1 MNAQALSGGKFKI
14 EVVVLLNIKLELLL
28 RSVEVASYIPGR
40 VRLRSKKLIGNATL
54 EQKIKT
60 QLSEYSEIGSVETS
74 TVTGSILITY
84 VPEILRQNADLFK
97 AEKYFASH
105 VKKK

>member
-1 MNAQALSGGKFKI
+1 M
-14 EVVVLLNIKLELLL
+14 

-40 VRLRSKKLIGNATL
+40 IRLRSKKLIGNLNL
-54 EQKIKT
+54 EQKIKK
-60 QLSEYSEIGSVETS
+60 QLSAFSEFDSIDIS

-84 VPEILRQNADLFK
+84 VPEKLRQNIDLMK
-97 AEKYFASH
+97 AEKYIASH

>member
-1 MNAQALSGGKFKI
+1 MN
-14 EVVVLLNIKLELLL
+14 VKLELLL

-40 VRLRSKKLIGNATL
+40 IRLRSKKLVGNSKL
-54 EQKIKT
+54 EQEIKN
-60 QLSEYSEIGSVETS
+60 QLGAFSEIGAVETS

-84 VPEILRQNADLFK
+84 VPEVLRQNLDLLK
-97 AEKYFASH
+97 AERYIASH

>member
-1 MNAQALSGGKFKI
+1 M
-14 EVVVLLNIKLELLL
+14 NIKLELLL

-40 VRLRSKKLIGNATL
+40 IRLRSKKLVGNLTL
-54 EQKIKT
+54 EQKIKN
-60 QLSEYSEIGSVETS
+60 QLGAYSEIENIETS

-84 VPEILRQNADLFK
+84 VPEVLRQNADLFK
-97 AEKYFASH
+97 AEKYIASH